1 MNNTFTFNRFKN
13 LLLKDGKM
21 YFRNFG
27 TSLIVFCCLN
37 AIFWIFNLLFG
48 TTSNPQFRFGM
59 LCTWTG
65 LAIMMVPSKVYGN
78 ANLSREGVGFAML
91 PASSLEK
98 FVSMFLYCAIVTPV
112 VVFFGGY
119 LVDALLSLF
128 PFGGF
133 EKPIQLHTLNEI
145 VRLVDDTEGVV
156 QDGHYVTADV
166 TFSDVFPIGVMRTSI
181 YMGIIQ
187 WAAIF
192 MLGNMVFK
200 KHKAGKTFAS
210 YLGISYVLS
219 TIFGLAFTSSNSR
232 LKQWLENMDSVSE
245 EEMIQIAHNGMICG
259 MVVGLIITAVLL
271 YFTYRKI
278 KTQKY

>member
-1 MNNTFTFNRFKN
+1 MNNTFSFNRFKN

-21 YFRNFG
+21 YIRNFG
-27 TSLIVFCCLN
+27 TSLIVWCCLN

-48 TTSNPQFRFGM
+48 TTSDPLFRFGM
-59 LCTWTG
+59 LCIWTA
-65 LAIMMVPSKVYGN
+65 LAMMMVPSKVYGN

-119 LVDALLSLF
+119 LVDAFLSIF

-133 EKPIQLHTLNEI
+133 EKPIHLYTINEVVHMIDDSEGAVQTAELNLSLEQ
-145 VRLVDDTEGVV
+145 VL
-156 QDGHYVTADV
+156 
-166 TFSDVFPIGVMRTSI
+166 SIGVMRTSL
-181 YMGIIQ
+181 YMGIIR

-192 MLGNMVFK
+192 MLGNMLFK
-200 KHKAGKTFAS
+200 KHKAGKTFAC
-210 YLGISYVLS
+210 YLGIGYLLS
-219 TIFGLAFTSSNSR
+219 TIMGATMFANAER
-232 LKQWLENMDSVSE
+232 MEIWLESFSDYPAE
-245 EEMIQIAHNGMICG
+245 KMIRLWHNATIWG
-259 MVVGLIITAVLL
+259 MVIGIIITAVLL

>member
-1 MNNTFTFNRFKN
+1 MNNTFAFNRFKN
-13 LLLKDGKM
+13 LLLNDGKM
-21 YFRNFG
+21 YIRNFG
-27 TSLIVFCCLN
+27 TSLIVWCSLN

-65 LAIMMVPSKVYGN
+65 LAMMMVPSKVYGN

-98 FVSMFLYCAIVTPV
+98 FTSMFIYCAIVTPIV
-112 VVFFGGY
+112 IFFGGY

-133 EKPIQLHTLNEI
+133 KKPIHLYTMNEI
-145 VRLVDDTEGVV
+145 VRLFNDTEGAV
-156 QDGHYVTADV
+156 QAGELGLPIEK
-166 TFSDVFPIGVMRTSI
+166 VFPIGVMRTSL

-192 MLGNMVFK
+192 MLGNMLFK
-200 KHKAGKTFAS
+200 KHKAGKTFAC
-210 YLGISYVLS
+210 YLGISYLLS
-219 TIFGLAFTSSNSR
+219 MIFGAIMFANSDR
-232 LKQWLENMDSVSE
+232 IELWVESFENYSPEQLV
-245 EEMIQIAHNGMICG
+245 QLWHNATIWGMIIG
-259 MVVGLIITAVLL
+259 IVITGVLL

>member
-1 MNNTFTFNRFKN
+1 MNNTFSFNRFKN

-21 YFRNFG
+21 YIRNFG

-48 TTSNPQFRFGM
+48 SETMPPVRFGM
-59 LCTWTG
+59 LCTWTA
-65 LAIMMVPSKVYGN
+65 LAMLMVPSKVYGN

-91 PASSLEK
+91 PTSSLEK
-98 FVSMFLYCAIVTPV
+98 FISMFIYCAIVTPV

-133 EKPIQLHTLNEI
+133 EEPIHLYTINEV
-145 VRLVDDTEGVV
+145 VRMIDNSEGVV
-156 QDGHYVTADV
+156 QSSNMELSFG
-166 TFSDVFPIGVMRTSI
+166 DVFPVGVIRTSL
-181 YMGIIQ
+181 YVGIIQ

>member
-1 MNNTFTFNRFKN
+1 MNNTFSFNRFKN

-21 YFRNFG
+21 YVRNFG

-37 AIFWIFNLLFG
+37 AIFWIFNLVFG
-48 TTSNPQFRFGM
+48 SSSESAFRFGM

-133 EKPIQLHTLNEI
+133 EEPIHLYTINEV
-145 VRLVDDTEGVV
+145 VRMIDNSEGVV
-156 QDGHYVTADV
+156 QSSNMELSFG
-166 TFSDVFPIGVMRTSI
+166 DVFPVGVIRTSL
-181 YMGIIQ
+181 YVGIIQ

-259 MVVGLIITAVLL
+259 MVVGIIITGVLL
-271 YFTYRKI
+271 FFTYHKI

>member
-1 MNNTFTFNRFKN
+1 MNNTFSFNRFKN

-21 YFRNFG
+21 YIRNFG

-37 AIFWIFNLLFG
+37 AIFWIFNLLVG

-65 LAIMMVPSKVYGN
+65 LAMMMVPSKVYGN

-98 FVSMFLYCAIVTPV
+98 FVSMFLYCAILTPV
-112 VVFFGGY
+112 IVFFGGY
-119 LVDALLSLF
+119 LVDTLLSLF

-133 EKPIQLHTLNEI
+133 EKPIHLYSLNE
-145 VRLVDDTEGVV
+145 LVSMMNDSEGVI
-156 QDGHYVTADV
+156 QAGGETE
-166 TFSDVFPIGVMRTSI
+166 FSINDVFPIGVIRTGI
-181 YMGIIQ
+181 YVGIIQ

-192 MLGNMVFK
+192 MLGNMLFK
-200 KHKAGKTFAS
+200 KHKAGKTFAC
-210 YLGISYVLS
+210 YLGISYLLS
-219 TIFGLAFTSSNSR
+219 TVFGGIMFANPDR
-232 LKQWLENMDSVSE
+232 IDQWWQSIKKLSDV
-245 EEMIQIAHNGMICG
+245 EMIHLWQNAMTWSL
-259 MVVGLIITAVLL
+259 VFSIIVTAVLL
-271 YFTYRKI
+271 FFTYRKI

>member
-1 MNNTFTFNRFKN
+1 MNNTFAFNRFKN

-21 YFRNFG
+21 YIHNFG
-27 TSLIVFCCLN
+27 TNLIVFCCLN
-37 AIFWIFNLLFG
+37 AIFWVFNLLFG
-48 TTSNPQFRFGM
+48 SSSVQGFRFGM

-65 LAIMMVPSKVYGN
+65 LAMMMVPEKAYGK
-78 ANLSREGVGFAML
+78 ANLSREGVAFAML

-98 FVSMFLYCAIVTPV
+98 FISMFIYCAIVTPV

-133 EKPIQLHTLNEI
+133 EKPIHLYSLNE
-145 VRLVDDTEGVV
+145 LAAMADNSEGVV
-156 QDGHYVTADV
+156 QSSNMELSFG
-166 TFSDVFPIGVMRTSI
+166 DVFPIGVMRTSL

-192 MLGNMVFK
+192 MLGNLLFK
-200 KHKAGKTFAS
+200 KHKTGKTFAC
-210 YLGISYVLS
+210 YLGIGYVLS
-219 TIFGLAFTSSNSR
+219 TIMGAIMVSSDRMQQWMNRISDYPTEDLIRFT
-232 LKQWLENMDSVSE
+232 
-245 EEMIQIAHNGMICG
+245 HNATIWG
-259 MVVGLIITAVLL
+259 MVIGIIVTALL
-271 YFTYRKI
+271 LFFTYRKI

>member
-1 MNNTFTFNRFKN
+1 MNNTFSFNRFKN

-21 YFRNFG
+21 YIRNFG
-27 TSLIVFCCLN
+27 TSLIVWCCLN

-48 TTSNPQFRFGM
+48 TTSDPLFRFGM
-59 LCTWTG
+59 LCTWTA
-65 LAIMMVPSKVYGN
+65 LAMMMVPSKVYGN

-119 LVDALLSLF
+119 LVDALLSVF

-133 EKPIQLHTLNEI
+133 EKPIHLYTLNEL
-145 VRLVDDTEGVV
+145 VRLANDTEGVI
-156 QDGHYVTADV
+156 QAGNTSIEF
-166 TFSDVFPIGVMRTSI
+166 TDVFPIGIIRTSI
-181 YMGIIQ
+181 YVSIVQ

-192 MLGNMVFK
+192 MLGNMLFK
-200 KHKAGKTFAS
+200 KHKAGKTFVC
-210 YLGISYVLS
+210 YMGISYVFS
-219 TIFGLAFTSSNSR
+219 TIFGLLFLTSGR
-232 LKQWLENMDSVSE
+232 LERWLETLTEYPEGEV
-245 EEMIQIAHNGMICG
+245 IRLAHNG
-259 MVVGLIITAVLL
+259 LIWTTIIGIIILGVLL